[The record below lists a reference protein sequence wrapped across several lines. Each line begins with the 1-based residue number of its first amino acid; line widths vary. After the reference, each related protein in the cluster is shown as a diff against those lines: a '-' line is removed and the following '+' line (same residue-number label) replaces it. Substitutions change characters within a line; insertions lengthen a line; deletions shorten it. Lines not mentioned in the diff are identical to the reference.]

1 MVSCERSHMEYIQF
15 LCYDTLCSIRVLPP
29 PGVPAAEL
37 LASAEK
43 IARQVET
50 TLNMYDSSSELSQLC
65 ARSRP
70 HERYP
75 ISPIL
80 YEFLDINLRFA
91 QTTGGVFDPTVG
103 PLVKAW
109 RFGSYH
115 PKVPEQA
122 KLNEL
127 LRCVGYEHVHLAEPG
142 TVFFDTDGIILDPGG
157 AGKGFALGLVSE
169 YFRQRGVTCAALD
182 FGGNLFVIG
191 NKPGEGGRAAQPWL
205 AAIQSPHDQEQIL
218 GTVPLSDQGIATSS
232 WYEHSFYQ
240 DGVLYHHIIEPS
252 TGKPKPIELSS
263 VSIISSQAVYT
274 DLMSTA
280 FFLLGIERGEA
291 LIRELKKTQQVDLE
305 YVAVLPDGTIRCSD
319 GAGFQ
324 SADNS

>member
-1 MVSCERSHMEYIQF
+1 MEHIQF
-15 LCYDTLCSIRVLPP
+15 LCYDTLCSVRVLPP

-37 LASAEK
+37 LASAER
-43 IARQVET
+43 IARQVES
-50 TLNMYDSSSELSQLC
+50 TLNMYDSRSELSQLC

-91 QTTGGVFDPTVG
+91 QTTGGFFDPTVG

-109 RFGSYH
+109 RFGTQH
-115 PKVPEQA
+115 PEVPEQEA
-122 KLNEL
+122 LNAL
-127 LRCVGYEHVHLAEPG
+127 LCRVGYEHVHLTESG
-142 TVFFDTDGIILDPGG
+142 TVSFDTDGIVLDPGG
-157 AGKGFALGLVSE
+157 SGKGFALGLVSD
-169 YFRQRGVTCAALD
+169 YFRQQGVTCAALD

-191 NKPGEGGRAAQPWL
+191 NKPGEGEQSGQPWL
-205 AAIQSPHDQEQIL
+205 AAIQSPHDQGQIL
-218 GTVPLSDQGIATSS
+218 GTVPLSNQGIATSS
-232 WYEHSFYQ
+232 WYEHGFYQ
-240 DGVLYHHIIEPS
+240 DGVLYHHILDPG

-263 VSIISSQAVYT
+263 VSILSSKAVYT

-291 LIRELKKTQQVDLE
+291 LIEDLQKTQEVDLE

-324 SADNS
+324 RAAYS